1 MTLVLCL
8 RRLGWSGLTLCSR
21 VSKSERCNNCKGM
34 LSVKG
39 KVALAAVGMFLTIGV
54 MGWIEGASAD
64 QPTPDYYIAL
74 GDSVAAGQGARVVQ
88 NRNKARVRTSEGVRF
103 AGWPAGF
110 LPESKAR
117 LGLGSKVRKSSGR
130 QNRVVSLSLKS
141 RCDNIGKASQ
151 VFP

>member
-54 MGWIEGASAD
+54 MGWIEGVSAD

-74 GDSVAAGQGARVVQ
+74 GDSV
-88 NRNKARVRTSEGVRF
+88 
-103 AGWPAGF
+103 
-110 LPESKAR
+110 
-117 LGLGSKVRKSSGR
+117 
-130 QNRVVSLSLKS
+130 KS
-141 RCDNIGKASQ
+141 RCDNMGKASQ
-151 VFP
+151 VFPYVVLCPRFGNFVIRASGLYE